1 MVIYVSSFKIF
12 LKAFVISGW
21 CLAIFI
27 GAGYYY
33 ISSQIAPVEI
43 ENESVPYY
51 RYIPENKGL
60 LFKFG
65 TRTVYTYLDFTL
77 SSVTVIIN
85 PEDLTESGYQ
95 SDYTINADYGL
106 IADMVDYFEGIS
118 LDLEGEPLRYTGLQ
132 VVDLLSKDTGNEL
145 RQKIISSLFLK
156 ISQQGVGVD
165 FFNSIITN
173 SKTDLKL
180 PDCYFW
186 TDNMAEVSKN
196 LIFLNNNG

>member
-1 MVIYVSSFKIF
+1 MVIHVSSFKTF

-21 CLAIFI
+21 CLAVFI
-27 GAGYYY
+27 GLGYYY
-33 ISSQIAPVEI
+33 ISSQIEPVEG
-43 ENESVPYY
+43 ETESVPYY
-51 RYIPENKGL
+51 KYIPENKGL
-60 LFKFG
+60 LFRFG

-85 PEDLTESGYQ
+85 PNDETESGYET
-95 SDYTINADYGL
+95 DYTVTADYDL
-106 IADMVDYFEGIS
+106 IADMIDYFEGIS

-156 ISQQGVGVD
+156 ISHQGVGLD

-173 SKTDLKL
+173 SKTNLKM

-186 TDNMAEVSKN
+186 ADNMDEISKSIN
-196 LIFLNNNG
+196 FLNGRQ